1 MWSKAGE
8 LSGEEF
14 KLSMYAP
21 LMENISLV
29 SYRYHIAVL
38 SLFDFFFTG
47 TGSLAVIFDLQ
58 VMQFLIIF
66 NHFLNYWQNM
76 L

>member
-1 MWSKAGE
+1 
-8 LSGEEF
+8 
-14 KLSMYAP
+14 MYAP

-66 NHFLNYWQNM
+66 NHFLDY
-76 L
+76 